1 MDDGSVTWQGMLPG
15 SFIARTRI
23 GVINRFDSNPYALW
37 DVAVA
42 REFRYVGA
50 HLDLANLTDTQY
62 QEIPGVAMPG
72 RSVVFGLE
80 FILSKKGR

>member
-1 MDDGSVTWQGMLPG
+1 MLPG
-15 SFIARTRI
+15 SVVARTRV
-23 GVINRFDSNPYALW
+23 GVINRFDNNNPYALW

-50 HLDLANLTDTQY
+50 HLDFANLTDTQY

-80 FILSKKGR
+80 FILSKKSR

>member
-1 MDDGSVTWQGMLPG
+1 M
-15 SFIARTRI
+15 
-23 GVINRFDSNPYALW
+23 GVIDRYGKDPYALW

-50 HLDLANLTDTQY
+50 HLGLANLSDTQY
-62 QEIPGVAMPG
+62 EEIHGVAMPG

-80 FILSKKGR
+80 FVLSKKGR